1 MTREQRAHVV
11 LGPLRIWA
19 GLLLLLGATLL
30 FAYLPKAP
38 LKLEVGLAI
47 AAAKALL
54 IVMFFM
60 QLRRAAWLIRL
71 AAFAGLVWASF
82 LFMFAFSDYLTR

>member
-1 MTREQRAHVV
+1 MTPDQRAHVI

-19 GLLLLLGATLL
+19 ALLLLLGATVIY
-30 FAYLPKAP
+30 AYLPGAP
-38 LKLEVGLAI
+38 FKLEGGLMI

-54 IVMFFM
+54 IAMLFM

-71 AAFAGLVWASF
+71 AALAGLVWASF